1 MISNPYGFSSAL
13 IHVFS
18 TLGNIGNI
26 GNIGSSKQEED
37 QTNRVFDLTD
47 LHLEGVYRL
56 IL

>member
-26 GNIGSSKQEED
+26 GSSKQEED
-37 QTNRVFDLTD
+37 QTNRVFDFTD
-47 LHLEGVYRL
+47 IHLEGVYRL

>member
-18 TLGNIGNI
+18 SL

-37 QTNRVFDLTD
+37 QTNRVFDFTD
-47 LHLEGVYRL
+47 IHLEGVYRL

>member
-18 TLGNIGNI
+18 PLGNIGTL

-37 QTNRVFDLTD
+37 QTNRVFDFTD
-47 LHLEGVYRL
+47 IHLEGVYRL